1 MTKSKNRPNPE
12 KKRKTRHKVA
22 GVASRQSSVVTPL
35 VVVVEDDPFPRLI
48 QVILDPETPIERVA
62 AFTHFFAHEEPDF
75 PGWCERLR
83 KRLKRLYPA
92 QVRLVSD
99 HAALTAALPGA
110 HVVVA
115 ESLKVG
121 KQEIAAAGRT
131 LRVVQKYG
139 TVLSNIDAAAC
150 KRARVPVLTL
160 RRRANMSCAEHA
172 LGLML
177 ALARKIHETAGL
189 ISVEQLQAAGY
200 SPTRYDRAHTAN
212 ANWARIT
219 GTRNLFGRQ
228 LGIVGLGEIGREVA
242 LRAAAFGMR
251 IVYTQRRRLLLADEK
266 RYAATYVPLGNL
278 LADSDYIS
286 LHLPGSNSTSG
297 FIGRREF
304 ERMKPGAILV
314 NVSRPQIV
322 DRDALL
328 VALRG
333 GRLGGY
339 AHDPHYDAPGRAD
352 DPLLGFRNVIITPHL
367 AAAPRY
373 NSMSDF
379 EDLLIALDRALEG
392 RRQKDEG

>member
-1 MTKSKNRPNPE
+1 
-12 KKRKTRHKVA
+12 
-22 GVASRQSSVVTPL
+22 
-35 VVVVEDDPFPRLI
+35 VVEDDPFPRLI
-48 QVILDPETPIERVA
+48 QVILDPATSVERMA
-62 AFTHFFAHEEPDF
+62 AFTHFFAHEEPNF

-99 HAALTAALPGA
+99 QAALTGALPGA

-121 KQEIAAAGRT
+121 KQEIATAGKT
-131 LRVVQKYG
+131 LRIVQKYG

-150 KRARVPVLTL
+150 RRARLPVLTL

-189 ISVEQLQAAGY
+189 ISIEQLQAAGY
-200 SPTRYDRAHTAN
+200 SPTKYDRAHTAN
-212 ANWARIT
+212 ANWARVT

-251 IVYTQRRRLLLADEK
+251 IVYTQRRRLPAAEAA
-266 RYAATYVPLGNL
+266 RYSATYVPLGNL
-278 LADSDYIS
+278 LADSDYVT
-286 LHLPGSNSTSG
+286 LHLPATDATLG
-297 FIGRREF
+297 FIGKREF
-304 ERMKPGAILV
+304 DRMKAGAIVV

-322 DRDALL
+322 EREALL
-328 VALRG
+328 AALRG

-379 EDLLIALDRALEG
+379 EDLLVGIDRALT
-392 RRQKDEG
+392 R

>member
-1 MTKSKNRPNPE
+1 M
-12 KKRKTRHKVA
+12 
-22 GVASRQSSVVTPL
+22 
-35 VVVVEDDPFPRLI
+35 VVVEDDPFPRLI
-48 QVILDPETPIERVA
+48 QVILDPETPQARVA

-75 PGWCERLR
+75 PGWRDRLR
-83 KRLKRLYPA
+83 ARLKLLYPA
-92 QVRLVSD
+92 SVRLVKD
-99 HAALTAALPGA
+99 QAELAAALPGA
-110 HVVVA
+110 SIVIT

-121 KQEIAAAGRT
+121 KPEVAAAGKA
-131 LRVVQKYG
+131 LRIVQKYG
-139 TVLSNIDAAAC
+139 TVLSNIDAKAC
-150 KRARVPVLTL
+150 KQARIPVLTL

-172 LGLML
+172 IGLML

-200 SPTRYDRAHTAN
+200 SPTKYDREHTAN
-212 ANWARIT
+212 ANWARVT

-242 LRAAAFGMR
+242 LRAAGFGMR
-251 IVYTQRRRLLLADEK
+251 IVYTQRRRLLLAEEK
-266 RYAATYVPLGNL
+266 RYAAAYVPLGNL
-278 LADSDYIS
+278 LADSDYIT
-286 LHLPGSNSTSG
+286 LHLPASDATLG
-297 FIGRREF
+297 FIGTREF
-304 ERMKPGAILV
+304 QRMKTGAIVV

-379 EDLLIALDRALEG
+379 EELLVGLDKALAR
-392 RRQKDEG
+392 